1 MNSKNMK
8 GNDKNGERKQRA
20 IDSVD
25 HHRQQSKRTRI
36 GARSP
41 HRTADAPSLG
51 LFLFGERN
59 RRGDETCHTELLDNF
74 LGQIPVEELIS
85 YLEAYPLHL
94 LARYSDKVACYDTM
108 YIVSELPL
116 EEQYVSAQK
125 SSPPTVA
132 FPAAKN
138 RQGGPVDG
146 KRRVEGAKRTH
157 S

>member
-20 IDSVD
+20 IDSVA

-41 HRTADAPSLG
+41 HQTADALSLG

-59 RRGDETCHTELLDNF
+59 RRGDGTCHTELLDNF
-74 LGQIPVEELIS
+74 LGQIPMEELIS
-85 YLEAYPLHL
+85 YLEAYPLRL
-94 LARYSDKVACYDTM
+94 LARCSDKVACYDTM

-125 SSPPTVA
+125 SSPPDCGVPCCEKST
-132 FPAAKN
+132 
-138 RQGGPVDG
+138 GW
-146 KRRVEGAKRTH
+146 
-157 S
+157 SS